1 MVYWTYVNTGGRTFV
16 KSFKLLSVDFEKDG
30 DFFSCPLVDGIIINE
45 ENSRRSWILEMFV
58 NKEHK
63 PVFDEWLESEVVINA
78 KAVISYPENEPAGFR
93 LAVYAVKEI
102 GDHISVLLKGPLK
115 RVRSQYAEH
124 LLEELIAEGLQG
136 DEMLDRFKS
145 DMKNRPQL
153 KRDRDKQNS

>member
-1 MVYWTYVNTGGRTFV
+1 M
-16 KSFKLLSVDFEKDG
+16 KSFKLLSVGFEKDG
-30 DFFSCPLVDGIIINE
+30 EFISCPLVDGIIINE
-45 ENSRRSWILEMFV
+45 ENSRRSWILEMFID
-58 NKEHK
+58 KTYK
-63 PVFDEWLESEVVINA
+63 PLFDEWLESGEVMNA

-136 DEMLDRFKS
+136 DDMLDRFRD

-153 KRDRDKQNS
+153 KRDRNKLPPS